1 MKFAMSYA
9 PSKPITHPSP
19 RSPLVFDTRT
29 LGRQPGTARSETR
42 VVPAPADL
50 RVALACVPAGA
61 DVKLTVMLE
70 AVSEGVLV
78 TAEAAA
84 PVTGECARCLEPT
97 ASSVDVAFREL
108 YEEDEGRHAA
118 VVDDDSDRR
127 FLSGEL
133 LDLEP
138 AFRDAVVLALPLA
151 PLCRADCAGLC
162 PECGVRLAD
171 AGPEHDHDSAPDPR
185 WARLREL
192 DTGRERQNGARAV
205 DEQEG

>member
-1 MKFAMSYA
+1 
-9 PSKPITHPSP
+9 
-19 RSPLVFDTRT
+19 
-29 LGRQPGTARSETR
+29 
-42 VVPAPADL
+42 VPAPADL

-205 DEQEG
+205 DGQEG

>member
-1 MKFAMSYA
+1 M

-29 LGRQPGTARSETR
+29 LGRQPGSARSETR
-42 VVPAPADL
+42 IVPAPADL
-50 RVALACVPAGA
+50 QVALARVPAGA

-78 TAEAAA
+78 TAEAAT
-84 PVTGECARCLEPT
+84 PVAGECARCLEPA

-108 YEEDEGRHAA
+108 YEHDDGRQAADDEDL
-118 VVDDDSDRR
+118 DDRR

-133 LDLEP
+133 LDLEA

-162 PECGVRLAD
+162 AECGVRLAD
-171 AGPEHDHDSAPDPR
+171 AGPEHDHGSAPDPR
-185 WARLREL
+185 WARLRQL
-192 DTGRERQNGARAV
+192 DMGTEGQNGARAANG
-205 DEQEG
+205 QEG

>member
-1 MKFAMSYA
+1 MPHV

-29 LGRQPGTARSETR
+29 LGRQPGSARSETR

-50 RVALACVPAGA
+50 QVALARVPAGA

-84 PVTGECARCLEPT
+84 PVTGECARCLEPLV
-97 ASSVDVAFREL
+97 SSIDVTFREL
-108 YEEDEGRHAA
+108 YEQEAGRTPFVLCAA
-118 VVDDDSDRR
+118 SDLRS
-127 FLSGEL
+127 LAGDL

-138 AFRDAVVLALPLA
+138 AF
-151 PLCRADCAGLC
+151 
-162 PECGVRLAD
+162 
-171 AGPEHDHDSAPDPR
+171 
-185 WARLREL
+185 
-192 DTGRERQNGARAV
+192 
-205 DEQEG
+205 

>member
-1 MKFAMSYA
+1 MPYV

-29 LGRQPGTARSETR
+29 LGRQPGSARSETR
-42 VVPAPADL
+42 IVPAPADL
-50 RVALACVPAGA
+50 QVALASVPAGA
-61 DVKLTVMLE
+61 DVKLTVLLE

-78 TAEAAA
+78 TAEAAG
-84 PVTGECARCLEPT
+84 PVTGECARCLEAV

-108 YEEDEGRHAA
+108 YEPDDARYAEVG
-118 VVDDDSDRR
+118 DDSDRR

-138 AFRDAVVLALPLA
+138 AFRDAVVLGLPLA

-162 PECGVRLAD
+162 AECGVRLAD
-171 AGPEHDHDSAPDPR
+171 AGPGHDHDSAPDPR
-185 WARLREL
+185 WARLRQL
-192 DTGRERQNGARAV
+192 DTGRERQNGASAG
-205 DEQEG
+205 EGQEG

>member
-1 MKFAMSYA
+1 MSHA
-9 PSKPITHPSP
+9 PSKPGTHPDP
-19 RSPLVFDTRT
+19 RGALVFDTRT
-29 LGRQPGTARSETR
+29 LSRQPGSARSENR

-78 TAEAAA
+78 TADVAA

-97 ASSVDVAFREL
+97 VSSVDVSFREL
-108 YEEDEGRHAA
+108 YEESDARQAAKDED
-118 VVDDDSDRR
+118 DDDSDRR
-127 FLSGEL
+127 FMDGQLI
-133 LDLEP
+133 DLEP

-151 PLCRADCAGLC
+151 PLCRPDCEGLC
-162 PECGVRLAD
+162 AECGLRLAD
-171 AGPEHDHDSAPDPR
+171 AGAGHDHSGAPDPR

-192 DTGRERQNGARAV
+192 DMEPERQNGAGAV
-205 DEQEG
+205 EEQET